1 MKCRVIVFLRLII
14 SKNIHMAPSF
24 ESGIR
29 IANLQDVTPISRV
42 LNSAYRGEASKQGWT
57 TEAHLIAGETRANES
72 MLTEILLMP
81 GSLMLVLENEQE
93 EIIGTMNLQ
102 HHGDKLYLGM
112 LSILPGLQGKGGG
125 KKLLKAAEEYARYQ
139 QMKSIYMTVITDRT
153 ELIDWYKRHGYID
166 TGERKPFQ
174 EDPMTGTHLRKLE
187 FMVAEKIL

>member
-1 MKCRVIVFLRLII
+1 MPPI
-14 SKNIHMAPSF
+14 F
-24 ESGIR
+24 ETGIR
-29 IANLQDVTPISRV
+29 IANLQDVAPISQV

-81 GSLMLVLENEQE
+81 GSVMIVLENEQA
-93 EIIGTMNLQ
+93 EIVGTMNLQ

-112 LSILPGLQGKGGG
+112 LSISPGLQGKGSG

-139 QMKSIYMTVITDRT
+139 QMKSIYMTVITERT
-153 ELIDWYKRHGYID
+153 ELIDWYKRHGYVD

-174 EDPMTGTHLRKLE
+174 EDPLTGKHMRKLE
-187 FMVAEKIL
+187 FMVLEKIL